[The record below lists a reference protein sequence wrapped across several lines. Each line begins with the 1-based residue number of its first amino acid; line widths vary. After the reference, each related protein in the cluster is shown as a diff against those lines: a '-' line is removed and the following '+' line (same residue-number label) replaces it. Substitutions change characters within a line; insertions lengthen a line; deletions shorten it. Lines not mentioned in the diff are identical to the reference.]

1 MTALHHAIAHASC
14 LELLIEKG
22 AKIDHTD
29 TSTRTALFY
38 AAKNNCEEG
47 CRFLISKGASLDI
60 QGLKQ
65 RKREKKREKKRKN
78 KHE

>member
-1 MTALHHAIAHASC
+1 MTALHHAIAHSSC

-29 TSTRTALFY
+29 TSSRTALFY

-60 QGLKQ
+60 QG
-65 RKREKKREKKRKN
+65 KKNNQIKKIK
-78 KHE
+78 